1 MILQLMPLYT
11 RDETM
16 DDRQFYLMSI
26 LWLYSHVLGQ
36 VPCEACLGRWWEISL
51 N

>member
-1 MILQLMPLYT
+1 MIIQLMPLYT
-11 RDETM
+11 RDENT

-26 LWLYSHVLGQ
+26 LWLYSCVLMY
-36 VPCEACLGRWWEISL
+36 VPCGDCLRRWWEASQ